1 MPKEKARVPQPFRH
15 HNPDGS
21 VNEDSLFDVSRR
33 FMYIRQQVS
42 MAPTEIIAL
51 ANHLCAHFDM
61 RGMTAPPPIQAIRTS
76 VRVRNDSKTN
86 NDSSTRTHHPVL
98 SRFPKKTLPD
108 KAHDVGGLIIHTPD
122 VLSHLPLAETTEV
135 TPC

>member
-61 RGMTAPPPIQAIRTS
+61 RGMTAPPPIQATLLDFHRWS
-76 VRVRNDSKTN
+76 
-86 NDSSTRTHHPVL
+86 VL
-98 SRFPKKTLPD
+98 ST
-108 KAHDVGGLIIHTPD
+108 AEGGI
-122 VLSHLPLAETTEV
+122 
-135 TPC
+135 

>member
-1 MPKEKARVPQPFRH
+1 MPKEKPRVPQPFRH

-76 VRVRNDSKTN
+76 VRVRLALPQKGDDSKMHNDST
-86 NDSSTRTHHPVL
+86 TRTHH
-98 SRFPKKTLPD
+98 KKTLPD
-108 KAHDVGGLIIHTPD
+108 KAQAISAVIVGE
-122 VLSHLPLAETTEV
+122 VLP
-135 TPC
+135 